1 MKLDSHIAYGVGKED
16 VARMAQ
22 LAGMEF
28 VDYDDE
34 ACDDDGLSEDIID
47 THEFD
52 PRRTQELLAEMAS
65 AAFSARDN
73 GFAQYVLIKQA
84 AHLSSG
90 ARGARGNRGAH
101 PGL

>member
-28 VDYDDE
+28 VDHDDE

-52 PRRTQELLAEMAS
+52 PRRDGQRRLLCTRQRLCS
-65 AAFSARDN
+65 ICRR
-73 GFAQYVLIKQA
+73 KQA

-90 ARGARGNRGAH
+90 ARGARGNRDAH